1 MNDFEREVLA
11 RLPLAE
17 AVCVLL
23 RHTVSPE
30 FAASLFDRHRGTGC
44 EAAIR
49 FGTLVELV
57 TDALVQHGGSGR
69 QSFERARADGRLEAT
84 TRAVYGK
91 LGRVPQRLS
100 QAFLAEA
107 TQRLSEVLP
116 TGCSATLPASLREMD
131 VVVVDGKKIKNLA
144 KRLKPLRGVAGKML
158 AGKGLVALS
167 LNTQLAVAMETSLDG
182 EANDAPLT
190 PGLLAQVRELL
201 PRPLLYVADSQFCDL
216 TIPRKVL
223 DQASHFLIRFSNKM
237 RFFPEKSQTGR
248 DRQGRTVHQ
257 EWGWL
262 GAPREGERRLYVRRI
277 TLQRSGEEDV
287 SLVSDLLDDEL
298 YPAEDLLDV
307 YLQRW
312 TIERVFQQVT
322 EVFHLQQLIG
332 STPQGALFQFSL
344 CLLLYNFIQVIRQYV
359 GMLSQRT
366 PSTIS
371 SELLFRDIRDQLTVV
386 TKLLDRR
393 EMIQQLDCSHP
404 PAAVRQR
411 LQELLHDQWTPAW
424 LKAPAK
430 KKAAHPPNPQQPVPG
445 GHSSAWKLLRTAR
458 DPPAPVPPAS

>member
-17 AVCVLL
+17 AVGVLL

-30 FAASLFDRHRGTGC
+30 FAASLFDRYRGTGC

-49 FGTLVELV
+49 FDTLLELV

-91 LGRVPQRLS
+91 LGRVPQPLS

-107 TQRLSEVLP
+107 TQRLCEVLP
-116 TGCSATLPASLREMD
+116 TGCSVTLPASLREMD
-131 VVVVDGKKIKNLA
+131 VVVLDGKKIKNLA

-167 LNTQLAVAMETSLDG
+167 LSTQLAVAMETSLDG

-201 PRPLLYVADSQFCDL
+201 PGPLLYVADRQFCDL

-237 RFFPEKSQTGR
+237 RFFPEKSQTGH
-248 DRQGRTVHQ
+248 DRQGRTVLQ

-277 TLQRSGEEDV
+277 TLKRPGEEDV
-287 SLVSDLLDDEL
+287 SLVSDLLDDAL

-307 YLQRW
+307 YLERW

-344 CLLLYNFIQVIRQYV
+344 CLLLYNLIQVIRQYV
-359 GMLSQRT
+359 GRLSQRA

-393 EMIQQLDCSHP
+393 ELIRQLDRSHS

-411 LQELLHDQWTPAW
+411 LQELLHDQWTPVW
-424 LKAPAK
+424 LKTPAK
-430 KKAAHPPNPQQPVPG
+430 KKAPHSSGPKQTVPG
-445 GHSSAWKLLRTAR
+445 GHSSAWKLLQAAR
-458 DPPAPVPPAS
+458 ASGPVPPDS